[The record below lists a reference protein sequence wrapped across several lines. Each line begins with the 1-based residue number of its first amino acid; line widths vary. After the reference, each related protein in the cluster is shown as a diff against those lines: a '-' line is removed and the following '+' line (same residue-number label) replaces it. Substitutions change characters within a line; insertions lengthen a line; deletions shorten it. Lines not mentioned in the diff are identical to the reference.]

1 LITGIELNQFVDICK
16 KNVKTMSKVI
26 TLHEFILDRQSDFP
40 FASGELSRILN
51 DIAVASKIVS
61 RDVRKA
67 GLVDHI
73 LGCLLYTSDAAD
85 D

>member
-1 LITGIELNQFVDICK
+1 
-16 KNVKTMSKVI
+16 MSKVT
-26 TLHEFILDRQSDFP
+26 TLSEFIMAKQADFP
-40 FASGELSRILN
+40 FASGELSRLLN

-73 LGCLLYTSDAAD
+73 LGAQGDVNEIGRAHV
-85 D
+85 